1 MIGDRTFVCSVRRF
15 FDGMSV
21 ALNINNQQMKQIK
34 AERNGFQVAREKIVS
49 EKVLS
54 PTTAQLN
61 DYQEAISLGL
71 STTRVDRRL

>member
-1 MIGDRTFVCSVRRF
+1 VIGDRTFVCSVRRF

-54 PTTAQLN
+54 PTTA
-61 DYQEAISLGL
+61 
-71 STTRVDRRL
+71 